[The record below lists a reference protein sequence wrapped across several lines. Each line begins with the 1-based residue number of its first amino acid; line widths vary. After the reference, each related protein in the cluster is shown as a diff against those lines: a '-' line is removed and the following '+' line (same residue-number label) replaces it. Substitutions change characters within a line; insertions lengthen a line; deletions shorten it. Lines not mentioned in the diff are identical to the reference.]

1 LRTFYPGL
9 KFIYYTSVGSLKAK
23 KEDSSCRLEAGNAKL
38 EPGHVEVD
46 CTGIEL
52 LEMGA
57 CGGLLY
63 DEPIVEFIDS
73 QRCEFKLGTK
83 TVFASLGYGSA
94 FHTGSPYHV
103 LEPAVSYMLNHYRSE
118 KAQLMQRLAE
128 THFHPRTTCTD
139 IASSDGTGFGPQDM
153 MGVIYLQG
161 GFCAAALAIFLV
173 SMVMQ
178 GCSEKETTNAAGE
191 PITAEN
197 LKESMQAVLRRKSF
211 RMEQEEVSSV
221 TKKEKQEEVS
231 RSVSVHSV

>member
-1 LRTFYPGL
+1 MANFHCSDVNIFLRFSFETCLSGTKGP
-9 KFIYYTSVGSLKAK
+9 SVGPIDPTAWS
-23 KEDSSCRLEAGNAKL
+23 
-38 EPGHVEVD
+38 P
-46 CTGIEL
+46 TFL
-52 LEMGA
+52 L
-57 CGGLLY
+57 
-63 DEPIVEFIDS
+63 D
-73 QRCEFKLGTK
+73 QTEFKLGTK

-128 THFHPRTTCTD
+128 THFHPRTTCAD
-139 IASSDGTGFGPQDM
+139 IASSEGTGFGPQDM

-161 GFCAAALAIFLV
+161 GFCAAALAVFLV

-178 GCSEKETTNAAGE
+178 GCSEKEKTNAAGE

-231 RSVSVHSV
+231 RSVIVTL